1 MFIKNVS
8 ENKLLGTYG
17 ADKVGLLNNWM
28 NYKEKLWEIGADNN
42 GFFKLTN
49 LATKKLLT
57 ATSSPSNTLKVDKSM

>member
-1 MFIKNVS
+1 MNISK
-8 ENKLLGTYG
+8 NKLLGSYG

-49 LATKKLLT
+49 LATEKLLT
-57 ATSSPSNTLKVDKSM
+57 ATFSPSNNLAVDKSM